1 MRSKG
6 NARKK
11 NSETTDDFSI
21 TTILQQ
27 TGRFVQ
33 GFLSREQC
41 DNTTAS
47 TILSRDLAPVPSTEI
62 SIERTALLWCYWH
75 TLTVIEYMLCF
86 CNPRGT
92 DWNKWLPFACF
103 VYSITPHTITR
114 YTPYKMLFGRKA
126 SVPGQLLQKPTAVY
140 NYDYVVNDVKRKLQ
154 ECNELT
160 RANLMQTKQN
170 RFTQQ
175 TSRV

>member
-1 MRSKG
+1 MISPSPQFSSKRVG
-6 NARKK
+6 LFKDFLAEN
-11 NSETTDDFSI
+11 NVTT
-21 TTILQQ
+21 LQ
-27 TGRFVQ
+27 
-33 GFLSREQC
+33 LPPYSP
-41 DNTTAS
+41 
-47 TILSRDLAPVPSTEI
+47 DLAPVPSTEI